1 MKTIN
6 KKIATILT
14 TTAIFSF
21 TLTGCASHSATS
33 NKQTTAN
40 KQITVSYTL
49 KEGKKALDSKKIK
62 LPKKNPKIMNGLQKG
77 WKVKQTKGFITSI
90 DGKSQNP
97 KKKIYWTY
105 TINGKWAKKGAA
117 EQNVKNNDKVK
128 FTLDKVKN

>member
-49 KEGKKALDSKKIK
+49 KEGKKTLDSKKIK
-62 LPKKNPKIMNGLQKG
+62 LPKKNPKVMNGLQKG
-77 WKVKQTKGFITSI
+77 WKVKQTKGSSSVLMVRVKILRR
-90 DGKSQNP
+90 KSTGP
-97 KKKIYWTY
+97 TLLTASGLKKAQLSK
-105 TINGKWAKKGAA
+105 
-117 EQNVKNNDKVK
+117 
-128 FTLDKVKN
+128 TLKTMTKLSSL

>member
-40 KQITVSYTL
+40 RQITVSYTL
-49 KEGKKALDSKKIK
+49 KEGKKTLDFKKIK
-62 LPKKNPKIMNGLQKG
+62 LPKKNPKVMNGLQKG

-105 TINGKWAKKGAA
+105 TINGKWAKKA
-117 EQNVKNNDKVK
+117 QLSK
-128 FTLDKVKN
+128 TLKTMTKLSSL